1 MTRRSFARLVARRLL
16 AAVGILLLV
25 SFAVFALLY
34 IAPGSVE
41 QILIGPREATPEL
54 IAELRAQYHLDDPF
68 FVQYWGYLE
77 GLLQLDFGTSI
88 RTSEPVVD
96 AVRTAIPVTVFLGVY
111 AFVLTIGVGVPL
123 GIVAALRRRSLVDRG
138 IVGVSVAGVSAP
150 AFATGILLLYV
161 FSVRLGWFPT
171 VGAGEG
177 FLDRLW
183 HLTLPALALA
193 LSAGAL
199 VVKITR
205 AAMINA
211 LDQDYLTFAR
221 ARGLSQARVLTAYA
235 LRNALVPIVS
245 SGGLILAYVLTGAVL
260 VEVTFTL
267 PGLGNLMIE
276 AVTSKDFP
284 VVQAVAMTFA
294 AAIILINL
302 TVDIL
307 YLLIDPRIRLEGQS
321 G

>member
-25 SFAVFALLY
+25 SFAVFSLLY

-54 IAELRAQYHLDDPF
+54 IAELRAQYNLDDPF

-77 GLLQLDFGTSI
+77 GLLRLDFGTSI

-96 AVRTAIPVTVFLGVY
+96 AVGAAIPVTVFLGVY

-138 IVGVSVAGVSAP
+138 IVGLSVAGVSAP

-161 FSVRLGWFPT
+161 FSVQMGWFPT

-177 FLDRLW
+177 FVDRLW
-183 HLTLPALALA
+183 HLTLPAIALA

-221 ARGLSQARVLTAYA
+221 ARGLSQGRVLTAYA

-245 SGGLILAYVLTGAVL
+245 SGGLILAYVITGAVL

-307 YLLIDPRIRLEGQS
+307 YLVIDPRIRLEGRS